1 MGLFYFMNRDF
12 KGVWIPK
19 DVWLDHNLSWMEKL
33 LLVEIDSLDAE
44 KGCFASN
51 GYFGE
56 FFNLSPSRIS
66 EMVSS
71 LVSKGYITTF
81 LLYEGKQVK
90 QRILTPT
97 LPIRKLE
104 GGIRDT
110 EGGYSEK
117 AKDINTLISN
127 TTINKLINISFE
139 DWWLLYDKKVGSKN
153 LLSKKWDRFT
163 NEERELAISHTKEY
177 IKNNSDKQFRKNPES
192 YLNQKS
198 FNDEII
204 KQVDIKNTTTQNTK
218 IKLK

>member
-1 MGLFYFMNRDF
+1 MNRDF

-19 DVWLDHNLSWMEKL
+19 DVWLDHNLTWMEKL

-56 FFNLSPSRIS
+56 FFNLSASRIS
-66 EMVSS
+66 EMISS
-71 LVSKGYITTF
+71 LVNKGYITTF

-97 LPIRKLE
+97 LPIRKID
-104 GGIRDT
+104 GGIRNT

-117 AKDINTLISN
+117 AKDNNTLINN
-127 TTINKLINISFE
+127 TSINNTNKIYKEKKFTKPTPKEVSDYAKEINFNLDGE
-139 DWWLLYDKKVGSKN
+139 YFCDWNDARGWLVSKN
-153 LLSKKWDRFT
+153 PMKDWKAAVRTLKRNGNKFT
-163 NEERELAISHTKEY
+163 N
-177 IKNNSDKQFRKNPES
+177 
-192 YLNQKS
+192 
-198 FNDEII
+198 
-204 KQVDIKNTTTQNTK
+204 NTDTQNTK

>member
-1 MGLFYFMNRDF
+1 MNRDF

-19 DVWLDHNLSWMEKL
+19 DVWLDHNLTWMEKL

-56 FFNLSPSRIS
+56 FFNLSASRIS
-66 EMVSS
+66 EMISS
-71 LVSKGYITTF
+71 LVNKGYITTF

-97 LPIRKLE
+97 LPIRKID
-104 GGIRDT
+104 GGIRNT

-117 AKDINTLISN
+117 AKDNNTLINN
-127 TTINKLINISFE
+127 TSINNTNKIYKEKKFTKPTPKEVSDYAKEINFNLDGE
-139 DWWLLYDKKVGSKN
+139 YFCDWNDARGWLVSKN
-153 LLSKKWDRFT
+153 PMKDWKAAVRTWKRNGNKFT
-163 NEERELAISHTKEY
+163 N
-177 IKNNSDKQFRKNPES
+177 
-192 YLNQKS
+192 
-198 FNDEII
+198 
-204 KQVDIKNTTTQNTK
+204 NTDTQNTK

>member
-127 TTINKLINISFE
+127 TTINN
-139 DWWLLYDKKVGSKN
+139 
-153 LLSKKWDRFT
+153 T
-163 NEERELAISHTKEY
+163 NKIY
-177 IKNNSDKQFRKNPES
+177 NDKQSFVSRVDEFKDKLGNQYQSFLDYWTEADAKGKMRYQDQKFFDISRRIATWTKNSKGFEP
-192 YLNQKS
+192 
-198 FNDEII
+198 
-204 KQVDIKNTTTQNTK
+204 VTTQNTK

>member
-1 MGLFYFMNRDF
+1 
-12 KGVWIPK
+12 
-19 DVWLDHNLSWMEKL
+19 MEKL

-56 FFNLSPSRIS
+56 FFNLSNSRVS
-66 EMVSS
+66 EMIAS

-97 LPIRKLE
+97 IPIRKID
-104 GGIRDT
+104 GGIRNT

-117 AKDINTLISN
+117 AKDNNTLINN
-127 TTINKLINISFE
+127 TTINNTNKIYNKKFVKPTPKEVSDYAKEINFNLDGE
-139 DWWLLYDKKVGSKN
+139 YFCDWNEARGWLVSKNPMKDWKAAVRTWKRNGSKY
-153 LLSKKWDRFT
+153 T
-163 NEERELAISHTKEY
+163 N
-177 IKNNSDKQFRKNPES
+177 
-192 YLNQKS
+192 
-198 FNDEII
+198 
-204 KQVDIKNTTTQNTK
+204 NTDTQTTK

>member
-153 LLSKKWDRFT
+153 LLSKKWDRLT

>member
-127 TTINKLINISFE
+127 TTIN
-139 DWWLLYDKKVGSKN
+139 
-153 LLSKKWDRFT
+153 
-163 NEERELAISHTKEY
+163 
-177 IKNNSDKQFRKNPES
+177 
-192 YLNQKS
+192 
-198 FNDEII
+198 
-204 KQVDIKNTTTQNTK
+204 NT
-218 IKLK
+218 

>member
-19 DVWLDHNLSWMEKL
+19 EVWMDDKLSWMEKL
-33 LLVEIDSLDAE
+33 FLVEVDSLNAE

-51 GYFGE
+51 AYFGE
-56 FFNLSPSRIS
+56 FFQLSNSRVS
-66 EMVSS
+66 EIIKS

-81 LLYEGKQVK
+81 LIYEGKQVK

-97 LPIRKLE
+97 VPIRKLE
-104 GGIRDT
+104 GGIRKT

-117 AKDINTLISN
+117 AKDNNTLINN

-139 DWWLLYDKKVGSKN
+139 DWWILYDKKVGNKN
-153 LLSKKWDRFT
+153 MLSKKWDRLT
-163 NEERELAISHTKEY
+163 NEERELAMNHTKEY
-177 IKNNSDKQFRKNPES
+177 KKHNTDKQFRKNPES

-204 KQVDIKNTTTQNTK
+204 KPIEPIDPRKVK
-218 IKLK
+218 IKPLK

>member
-117 AKDINTLISN
+117 AKDNNTLINN
-127 TTINKLINISFE
+127 TSINNTNKIYNKKFVKPTPKEASDYAKEINFNLDGDYFC
-139 DWWLLYDKKVGSKN
+139 DWNEARGWLVSKNPMKDWKAAIRTWKRNGSK
-153 LLSKKWDRFT
+153 FT
-163 NEERELAISHTKEY
+163 TATDS
-177 IKNNSDKQFRKNPES
+177 
-192 YLNQKS
+192 
-198 FNDEII
+198 
-204 KQVDIKNTTTQNTK
+204 QNTK

>member
-1 MGLFYFMNRDF
+1 MNRDF

-19 DVWLDHNLSWMEKL
+19 DVWLDHNLTWMEKL

-56 FFNLSPSRIS
+56 FFNLSNSRVS
-66 EMVSS
+66 EMIAS

-97 LPIRKLE
+97 IPIRKID
-104 GGIRDT
+104 GGIRNT
-110 EGGYSEK
+110 EEGYSEK
-117 AKDINTLISN
+117 AKDNNTLINN
-127 TTINKLINISFE
+127 TSINNTNKIYKEKKFIKPTAKEVTDYAKEINFNLDGE
-139 DWWLLYDKKVGSKN
+139 YFCDFNEARGWLVSKN
-153 LLSKKWDRFT
+153 PMKDWKAAVRTWKRNSSK
-163 NEERELAISHTKEY
+163 Y
-177 IKNNSDKQFRKNPES
+177 
-192 YLNQKS
+192 
-198 FNDEII
+198 
-204 KQVDIKNTTTQNTK
+204 NTDTTNTK

>member
-1 MGLFYFMNRDF
+1 MNRDF

-19 DVWLDHNLSWMEKL
+19 DVWLDHNLTWMEKL

-56 FFNLSPSRIS
+56 FFNLSNSRVS
-66 EMVSS
+66 EMIAS

-97 LPIRKLE
+97 IPIRKID
-104 GGIRDT
+104 GGIRNT

-117 AKDINTLISN
+117 AKDNNTLINN
-127 TTINKLINISFE
+127 TTINNTNKIYNKKFVKPTPKEVSDYAKEINFNLDGE
-139 DWWLLYDKKVGSKN
+139 YFCDWNEARGWLVSKNPMKDWKAAVRTWKRNGSKY
-153 LLSKKWDRFT
+153 T
-163 NEERELAISHTKEY
+163 N
-177 IKNNSDKQFRKNPES
+177 
-192 YLNQKS
+192 
-198 FNDEII
+198 
-204 KQVDIKNTTTQNTK
+204 NTDTQTTK

>member
-97 LPIRKLE
+97 IPIRKLE
-104 GGIRDT
+104 GGIRKT
-110 EGGYSEK
+110 EEGYSEK
-117 AKDINTLISN
+117 AKGNNTLINN
-127 TTINKLINISFE
+127 TSINNTNKIYNKKFVKPTPKEVSDYAKEINFNLDGDYFC
-139 DWWLLYDKKVGSKN
+139 DWNEARGWLVSKN
-153 LLSKKWDRFT
+153 PMKDWKAAVRTWKRNHAKFNT
-163 NEERELAISHTKEY
+163 NSTE
-177 IKNNSDKQFRKNPES
+177 
-192 YLNQKS
+192 
-198 FNDEII
+198 
-204 KQVDIKNTTTQNTK
+204 NTK